1 MSISSQTYK
10 ELAIPYFKE
19 VFDIIDEV
27 MIKMKCP
34 YYLIGV
40 SAIALRIAQMG
51 EKPPRGTKDI
61 DFAVM
66 VSSFKEYDE
75 ILQHLTSKGFTK
87 TESTWTLYHKKYDV
101 VIDLMPFGEI
111 EEPYTIDFK
120 ERQSELHV
128 LGFKEVLGHPEHLQ
142 IEDKQVLIPPF
153 PGMLLLK
160 LIAWNDR
167 PEKRKDDLSD
177 ILRIIEYYYELIE
190 DEILEVH
197 NDTFVDAEAFDKW
210 LISAEVLGKKAITY
224 LSQSAPLKET
234 VFAILKK
241 NINNKEQSPILKSWA
256 KHNDWGIDYAEKI
269 LQALIK
275 GMKISEN
282 IIDDTTLQNNQTDN

>member
-241 NINNKEQSPILKSWA
+241 NINNKEQSPILKSWG

>member
-27 MIKMKCP
+27 MINMKCP
-34 YYLIGV
+34 YYLVGV
-40 SAIALRIAQMG
+40 SAIALRIAHMG
-51 EKPPRGTKDI
+51 SKPPRGTKDI

-66 VSSFKEYDE
+66 VSSFEEYDE
-75 ILQHLTSKGFTK
+75 ILHKLTSKGFTK
-87 TESTWTLYHKKYDV
+87 TESSWTLNHKKYDV
-101 VIDLMPFGEI
+101 VIDMMPFGKI
-111 EEPYTIDFK
+111 EEAFTIDFD

-167 PEKRKDDLSD
+167 PEIRKDDLLD
-177 ILRIIEYYYELIE
+177 ILRIIEYYYELNE
-190 DEILEVH
+190 DEILTDH
-197 NDTFVDAEAFDKW
+197 YDTFVDAETFDKW
-210 LISAEVLGKKAITY
+210 LISAEVLGKKTIIY
-224 LSQSAPLKET
+224 LSQSALLKKT
-234 VFAILKK
+234 VFEILKN
-241 NINNKEQSPILKSWA
+241 NINAKEQSPILKSWA
-256 KHNDWGIDYAEKI
+256 RHNDWGIAYADKI
-269 LQALIK
+269 LQALLR
-275 GMKISEN
+275 GMEVSNKSAGDI
-282 IIDDTTLQNNQTDN
+282 TL